1 MELCDSCFDAEKCKS
16 CEPPVTM
23 EGLLDYVADL
33 EADGFDTEEVGV
45 EELLRQMRA
54 ARS

>member
-1 MELCDSCFDAEKCKS
+1 MDEG
-16 CEPPVTM
+16 PVTL

-33 EADGFDTEEVGV
+33 EADGFDTEEVSV
-45 EELLRQMRA
+45 EELLRQMRE